1 MKLKFTRQSLKAV
14 LALGMYSS
22 LLTQPSF
29 ASGKPYRNLTS
40 LKADPGEEEPAK
52 KNKVKAKARTKT
64 FSSRNNGSV
73 KIYPDILKRDMHVVA
88 KYNDGKEIDFF
99 VFDLQGTLKQNYRM
113 KAKDQYRISGLEKG
127 TYIYRVFCGD
137 EETAAGKFEIR

>member
-1 MKLKFTRQSLKAV
+1 MKLKFTRQSLKAI
-14 LALGMYSS
+14 LALGVCSC
-22 LLTQPSF
+22 LLAQPSF
-29 ASGKPYRNLTS
+29 ASGKPFRNLSS

-52 KNKVKAKARTKT
+52 KNKVKAAKTKT
-64 FSSRNNGSV
+64 FSSRNNNSV

-88 KYNDGKEIDFF
+88 KYNEGKEIDFF
-99 VFDLQGTLKQNYRM
+99 VFDLQGTLKQNYKM
-113 KAKDQYRISGLEKG
+113 KAKDQYRITGLEKG